1 MLYMEKFLVKE
12 VLMESLEGKVAL
24 ITGGGSGIGLAIT
37 KLLLTEGMR
46 VAICG
51 RDEEKLR
58 KAENGLKA
66 FGKNLMTM
74 PADVSIRTEVNRWV
88 NTAAKQFG
96 RINVLVNN
104 AGVALWAEV
113 EDITDEHLDYQLNV
127 NLRGPLYCSQAVLPG
142 MKEQQSGYIINIS
155 SICGKFGFTGTT
167 AYSASKF
174 GLMALSDSL
183 REEGASCNIKVT
195 AICPGYVATPLVADA
210 PVPQEEMIQPEDIA
224 RAVVFLL
231 NLSDYAVVKEIV
243 ITRKGET

>member
-1 MLYMEKFLVKE
+1 
-12 VLMESLEGKVAL
+12 MESLEGKVAL
-24 ITGGGSGIGLAIT
+24 VTGGGSGIGFAIT
-37 KLLLTEGMR
+37 KILLAEGMR
-46 VAICG
+46 VVICG

-58 KAENGLKA
+58 KAEQGLKT
-66 FGKNLMTM
+66 FGKGLMTM
-74 PADVSIRTEVNRWV
+74 PADVSMRSDVDRWV
-88 NTAAKQFG
+88 NMTAKQFG
-96 RINVLVNN
+96 RIDVLVNN

-113 EDITDEHLDYQLNV
+113 ENITDEHLDYQINV

-142 MKEQQSGYIINIS
+142 MKKQQSGYIINIS
-155 SICGKFGFTGTT
+155 SICGKFSFAGTA

-183 REEGASCNIKVT
+183 RAEGASCNIKVT

-210 PVPQEEMIQPEDIA
+210 PVPPEEMIQPEDIA

-231 NLSDYAVVKEIV
+231 NLSEHAVVKEIV